1 MDSATRM
8 AVVVVLRNPEYT
20 QIAGHPV
27 FATVVVPRDD
37 APRHAALVRDI
48 FTAGGDTTEKLKA
61 AGYFPLPH
69 LTETQGDVV
78 PDPPRRRPTPGELR
92 ALAESTSLHAPEL
105 FGVPRPVRVTTV
117 KPHPL
122 SEQMNVPRDV
132 SEGVHPVK
140 EPAAI
145 RTVTPGLLAGILDVL
160 GDWELMTP
168 ESGAAAV
175 VETVPVAKAREAVD
189 RFLRINPDMP
199 VTPERVDVVLWS
211 AYTAQRPVEFA
222 GGPHGPV
229 RLTPPSDKQ
238 APRPFQ
244 TLESI
249 TDPAVLEAI
258 ERAYGGG

>member
-1 MDSATRM
+1 MDGTTRM

-20 QIAGHPV
+20 QITGRPV
-27 FATVVVPRDD
+27 LATVVVPRDD
-37 APRHAALVRDI
+37 APRHAAAVRDI

-69 LTETQGDVV
+69 LTKTQGDVA
-78 PDPPRRRPTPGELR
+78 PAPPAPAEFR
-92 ALAESTSLHAPEL
+92 ALAQAFHAYEL
-105 FGVPRPVRVTTV
+105 FGVPRQVRATTI

-122 SEQMNVPRDV
+122 SAETHVLRDV
-132 SEGVHPVK
+132 CEGIHPVT
-140 EPAAI
+140 E
-145 RTVTPGLLAGILDVL
+145 TTPPLGMTPKLLAGILDVL
-160 GDWELMTP
+160 GDWQLLTP
-168 ESGAAAV
+168 ESGVAAT
-175 VETVPVAKAREAVD
+175 VETVPVAKAREVVD
-189 RFLRINPDMP
+189 RFLRVDPDVP

-211 AYTAQRPVEFA
+211 AYTAQRPAEFV
-222 GGPHGPV
+222 GGPRGPV

-244 TLESI
+244 SLEPL